1 MVKKYRIAFIDANAL
16 TEGLRNSTLPDQL
29 IKKKVSSKKKLLF
42 FCLTTV
48 KDEDSG

>member
-29 IKKKVSSKKKLLF
+29 IKKKFLLKKSFYF
-42 FCLTTV
+42 FV
-48 KDEDSG
+48 